1 MELHAFKHTAP
12 DHGVGLLSQ
21 PRHIWKQSH
30 LINKNNGYELRAVL
44 QSVAQSEAAL
54 QQHFLHCLQKG
65 SPACTT
71 SSTPD
76 DLGVSCRHWE
86 APCLGL
92 SSAVPTGR
100 GDHQCRGVFTLSGA
114 GSLLCYLSCLF
125 LCLPCSLSW
134 ALSVMHVRVLVH

>member
-54 QQHFLHCLQKG
+54 QQHFLHCVWRRAPQ
-65 SPACTT
+65 PAL
-71 SSTPD
+71 PAQH
-76 DLGVSCRHWE
+76 LMIWVFPAG
-86 APCLGL
+86 
-92 SSAVPTGR
+92 TGR
-100 GDHQCRGVFTLSGA
+100 HHAWG
-114 GSLLCYLSCLF
+114 
-125 LCLPCSLSW
+125 
-134 ALSVMHVRVLVH
+134 